1 MKHQAEYLAHGRQI
15 RNSYKSSGTN
25 KSGGSSFIS
34 DIIFF
39 LLYVKPN

>member
-34 DIIFF
+34 DIIVF
-39 LLYVKPN
+39 LFIMRKA